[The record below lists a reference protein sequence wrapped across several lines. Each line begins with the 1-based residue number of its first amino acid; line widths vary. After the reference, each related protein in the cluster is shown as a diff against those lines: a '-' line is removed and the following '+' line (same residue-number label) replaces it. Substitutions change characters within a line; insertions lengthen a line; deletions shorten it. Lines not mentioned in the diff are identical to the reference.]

1 MPHRRLSVL
10 AASLALALLLPGLA
24 PAGGPAIIGT
34 ARAAGLQPKVVVV
47 VGPTH
52 GLTASDLQWGAA
64 IAQDAAAHGAQVV
77 QVFHPNAT
85 WPEVAAA
92 AAGANVLV
100 YLGHGNGYP
109 SPYTTSLMPDRQ
121 DGMGLD
127 PFDGAADD
135 QVQYYGEQYMATLH
149 LAPNALVLLN
159 HLCYASGNSE
169 PGQPEPTQA
178 VAIQR
183 VDNFAAGF
191 LSAGAG
197 AVMALGVQDAGEMV
211 DALFGP
217 AQSLDQLFMTTGGIG
232 VAPILV
238 PSARTAGAQLHLDP
252 DSATAGFYRSLAGNL
267 GLTTTAVLGGT
278 VASPGGTASVDGGT
292 LPGPAPSAS
301 SGGSASGPLTSGMT
315 PPATAPAP
323 PLQAAPAPSLA
334 SLEAPSVFTPN
345 GDGISDTLPV
355 TYAMTAPGSL
365 QVLVA
370 AASGAIVRHLLLADM
385 PATGRFAWD
394 GRGDGGAVV
403 PDGGYV
409 LAVSPMSAGGAL
421 GAAMSVR
428 TRVLTAIK
436 APAVAPAVFDP
447 LDFPGAASGTT
458 LSVIMTQP
466 ATVTWTVTDSAGRVV
481 RTLWSSRPTP
491 AGAWS
496 LSWDG
501 TGTLPGSGQTGL
513 LPAGLYRST
522 IAATTPAGTLLMRSN
537 VWLMPFRVTASPAV
551 VSAGRLIS
559 VLVVSAGPLQGAP
572 RLYVA
577 QPGLTPW
584 PVALRPTG
592 GNNYRATFRLQAGAA
607 GTVGLLVVGTGPTG
621 RPLSTTG
628 AIRLQ

>member
-1 MPHRRLSVL
+1 MQHRPLAVL
-10 AASLALALLLPGLA
+10 TAALALALMVPVLV
-24 PAGGPAIIGT
+24 PAGGPALISR
-34 ARAAGLQPKVVVV
+34 ARAADPQPKVVVV

-85 WPEVAAA
+85 WSEVAAA

-109 SPYTTSLMPDRQ
+109 SPYTMSLMPDRQ

-127 PFDGAADD
+127 PVDGAADD
-135 QVQYYGEQYMATLH
+135 QVQYYGEQYMATLR
-149 LAPNALVLLN
+149 LAPDALVLLN

-191 LSAGAG
+191 LAAGAG
-197 AVMALGVQDAGEMV
+197 AVIALGTQDAGEIV
-211 DALFGP
+211 DSLFGP
-217 AQSLDQLFMTTGGIG
+217 AQSLDQLFTTTGGIG

-238 PSARTAGAQLHLDP
+238 PSVRTAGAQLHLDP

-267 GLTTTAVLGGT
+267 GLLTTAVLGGT
-278 VASPGGTASVDGGT
+278 APALGGTAPGPMPSTSPGGAA
-292 LPGPAPSAS
+292 PGPV
-301 SGGSASGPLTSGMT
+301 TSGMT
-315 PPATAPAP
+315 PPGATPAP
-323 PLQAAPAPSLA
+323 PLQSAPEPTLA
-334 SLEAPSVFTPN
+334 SLAAPSVFTPN

-355 TYAMTAPGSL
+355 TYSMTTPGSL
-365 QVLVA
+365 QVSVT
-370 AASGAIVRHLLLADM
+370 AASGGIVRHLVLSDM
-385 PATGRFAWD
+385 PAAGRFAWD
-394 GRGDGGAVV
+394 GRGDDGVVV
-403 PDGGYV
+403 PDGGYALV
-409 LAVSPMSAGGAL
+409 VSPIRAGGTF
-421 GAAMSVR
+421 GPAMTVR

-436 APAVAPAVFDP
+436 APGAAPTVFDP
-447 LDFPGAASGTT
+447 LDFAAAANGTT
-458 LSVIMTQP
+458 LSMTTTQP

-481 RTLWSSRPTP
+481 RTLWSTRSTP
-491 AGAWS
+491 AGVWA

-501 TGTLPGSGQTGL
+501 TGTLPGSGQIGV

-522 IAATTPAGTLLMRSN
+522 ITATTPAGTLLMRSN

-551 VSAGRLIS
+551 TSAGHLVS

-572 RLYVA
+572 RLYVTQA
-577 QPGLTPW
+577 GLAPW
-584 PVALRPTG
+584 PVALRPAG
-592 GNNYRATFRLQAGAA
+592 GNNYRATFRLRAGQA
-607 GTVGLLVVGTGPTG
+607 GTVGLLVVGTSSSG
-621 RPLSTTG
+621 RPLSMAG
-628 AIRLQ
+628 AIRVQ